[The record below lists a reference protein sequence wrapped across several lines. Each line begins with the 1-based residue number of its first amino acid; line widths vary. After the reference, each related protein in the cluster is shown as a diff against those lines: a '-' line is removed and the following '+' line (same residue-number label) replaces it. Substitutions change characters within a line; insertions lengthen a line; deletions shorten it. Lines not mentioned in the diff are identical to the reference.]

1 MVCSQITLSYAR
13 TCSHGSSTPHRVCHP
28 AWENVFIVVCPAFC
42 IWPPTECEREREREQ
57 LSLEREGE
65 RERIAGSREWRAGCR
80 CAGKGRVEGRESP
93 EVEVEKKIARG
104 RPLGCRA

>member
-42 IWPPTECEREREREQ
+42 IWPPPASRERKRERERERGQKGEKGGVQ
-57 LSLEREGE
+57 GVGVQRGEREGQ
-65 RERIAGSREWRAGCR
+65 R
-80 CAGKGRVEGRESP
+80 
-93 EVEVEKKIARG
+93 IARG
-104 RPLGCRA
+104 

>member
-1 MVCSQITLSYAR
+1 MYLLLFVQRSVYGHQRS
-13 TCSHGSSTPHRVCHP
+13 
-28 AWENVFIVVCPAFC
+28 
-42 IWPPTECEREREREQ
+42 ERERGQ

-65 RERIAGSREWRAGCR
+65 RERRIAGSRKWRAGCR
-80 CAGKGRVEGRESP
+80 CAGKGRVDGRESP

>member
-1 MVCSQITLSYAR
+1 MPVRAR
-13 TCSHGSSTPHRVCHP
+13 MEVPPLTGFATPLGKMYLLLFVQRSVYGHQRS
-28 AWENVFIVVCPAFC
+28 
-42 IWPPTECEREREREQ
+42 ERERTA
-57 LSLEREGE
+57 LSREGGRE